1 MIAKILFSACW
12 NLLWWIKTNLV
23 WRWQMQWLQEYY
35 FMYVG
40 TLCDASKRIVC
51 IFQTILKKLLS
62 SWRDCWGDHWQQS
75 WREYW
80 NKFLNIYFLYLQ
92 DPDNLN
98 FNIIMER
105 LTTIFGIR
113 MEKKVNIYEFIKGPE
128 GPLSERKGPRA
139 PWYLRHLAKSAFFG
153 PTFDVWQQMV
163 HTTGL

>member
-1 MIAKILFSACW
+1 MIARILFSTCW

-40 TLCDASKRIVC
+40 TLCDASKRIFFLSIVC

-92 DPDNLN
+92 GPDDLN
-98 FNIIMER
+98 VTIIMER
-105 LTTIFGIR
+105 LLRRSLTTILKRIFGIR
-113 MEKKVNIYEFIKGPE
+113 TEKKVNIYEFI
-128 GPLSERKGPRA
+128 LNI
-139 PWYLRHLAKSAFFG
+139 LF
-153 PTFDVWQQMV
+153 
-163 HTTGL
+163 